1 MVISLFNII
10 NCSIIT
16 PRLKVQLMENNL
28 LITYKFALI
37 MPL

>member
-1 MVISLFNII
+1 MLLYCFNVI

-16 PRLKVQLMENNL
+16 PRLKGTTDGKKP